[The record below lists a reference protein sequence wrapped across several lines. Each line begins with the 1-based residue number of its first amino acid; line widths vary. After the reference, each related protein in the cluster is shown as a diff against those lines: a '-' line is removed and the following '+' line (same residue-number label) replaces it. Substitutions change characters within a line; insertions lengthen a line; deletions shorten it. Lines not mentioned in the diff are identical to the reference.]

1 MKKLILFIA
10 IPLLFVACKGNE
22 NKSDA
27 TATDSSSTAAPVDT
41 SAATSATQYTCPT
54 KIFLLAAAIITLIGF
69 YSYNAAYSFEKNTP
83 SAGNSITDSTVT
95 KTYTCPMHPEVM
107 ADKPG
112 ACPQCG
118 MELQVKS

>member
-1 MKKLILFIA
+1 MDLFCIIYICLSNHLTMKKLILFIA

-41 SAATSATQYTCPT
+41 SAATSATQYTCP
-54 KIFLLAAAIITLIGF
+54 
-69 YSYNAAYSFEKNTP
+69 
-83 SAGNSITDSTVT
+83 
-95 KTYTCPMHPEVM
+95 MHPEVM